1 MRRRVVI
8 APDSFKESLPAPEV
22 AGAIARGVKRCC
34 PDTET
39 VLVPLSDGGE
49 GLVNALV
56 AAVGGVEK
64 VSTVT
69 GPLGESV
76 EAHWGILSDR
86 KTAVIEMAQASGLDL
101 VPPKKRNP
109 LHATSY
115 GTGELIKNALD
126 AGCRRVV
133 VGLGGSATVDGGAGL
148 AQALGAEFLDSKGA
162 ALEAD
167 PASLEKLEQIDL
179 SGFDPRI
186 KETEVLAACDV
197 TNPLCGP
204 QGAAAV
210 YGPQK
215 GAGPEEVARLDNVL
229 GHLADLLEMKTGQDV
244 KLLPGAGAAGGLGAG
259 LAAFL
264 GAKLCPGIELVLD
277 LVGFEGILAS
287 GTDLVI
293 TGEGEV
299 NYQTAYGKVPV
310 GVAKAAVKY
319 KIPVV
324 ALAGSLGPGAEQVY
338 QYGIGG
344 LMSIQ
349 TRPMT
354 LEYCMENAADLVEDA
369 AERMTRL
376 ITIG

>member
-101 VPPKKRNP
+101 VPPKRRNP

-369 AERMTRL
+369 AERMMRL
-376 ITIG
+376 IK

>member
-369 AERMTRL
+369 AERMMRL
-376 ITIG
+376 IK